1 MEDEEV
7 KEEVT
12 TVHDAPTQQVVKT
25 TKVVKPGVQL
35 EHPQKVFNKKKTIFR
50 FHQVIWYI
58 LIVIEVLI
66 VLRTVLK
73 LIGANPLSG
82 FVSLIYSITD
92 LLVLPFQGIVR
103 TSVSGNSIVEW
114 SSIFA
119 AVVYVLVAWGLVYLL
134 QFIKPVTPKEVE
146 AQVD

>member
-1 MEDEEV
+1 MEEEV

-12 TVHDAPTQQVVKT
+12 TVHDSPVQQVVKT
-25 TKVVKPGVQL
+25 TKVVTPGVQP

-58 LIVIEVLI
+58 LVVIEVLI
-66 VLRTVLK
+66 VLRIVLK
-73 LIGANPLSG
+73 IIGANPLSG
-82 FVSLIYSITD
+82 FVGLIYSLTD
-92 LLVLPFQGIVR
+92 LLVLPFQGIIA
-103 TSVSGNSIVEW
+103 TSVSGSSIVEW
-114 SSIFA
+114 SSVFA
-119 AVVYVLVAWGLVYLL
+119 AVIYVLIAWGLVYLL

>member
-1 MEDEEV
+1 MEEEV

-25 TKVVKPGVQL
+25 TKVVTPGVQL

-73 LIGANPLSG
+73 IVGANSSSG
-82 FVSLIYSITD
+82 FVNLIYTLTD
-92 LLVLPFQGIVR
+92 VLVLPFQGIVP
-103 TSVSGNSIVEW
+103 TSISGNSIVEW

-119 AVVYVLVAWGLVYLL
+119 AVIYVLIAWGLVYLL

-146 AQVD
+146 SQVD